1 MSAFTGRLCDLH
13 RQSTLPRVACQVPR
27 KAPEVV
33 GGVAMFRC
41 NIGINVLSWE
51 AIDQA
56 WDVDSALRTRC
67 RGIILLC
74 LGEKNNH
81 WNALK
86 EYRNGWK
93 ENAHYFRPSEP
104 NGHCRSMQWRQRSR
118 WWWVSAKSSKPHLRC
133 TKGWR
138 SQSKSPK
145 LSRCWGS
152 RPQALVDWWYPPE
165 PSERSSRRRCSTW
178 RESLGWCWMAQT
190 KAHGGYWRSSTAVER
205 HPPWQN
211 FLQIWPE
218 TKATWLEA
226 IAGAAAKI
234 SKRSGTLCPENWH
247 QPAARRSRRS
257 PPQLECKLLNTHS
270 RALHIPQEALSLAG
284 YCARQTPRALPWW
297 RRSWFSYPR
306 RWWRSGRYP
315 QRDQW
320 QFLPAYIA
328 GKPPTG
334 PSCPHP
340 TRRWWEWA
348 RLQTWWHRPSTLC
361 HLVVRRPAKKSAR
374 FAWEVL
380 RVETRLSRFE
390 MPLLHLEV
398 SPASSS
404 RRARGCHS
412 SPHNLGTWSWKPATK
427 FALVEVPQG
436 FPDFPDFPPANWR
449 HVLPLPL
456 VGIPTRS
463 FHGLLHPGSALWQRR
478 YVNPAAGWQLGGNG
492 SGKMGQ
498 LVLWFTVTVGRMLT
512 THPN

>member
-1 MSAFTGRLCDLH
+1 MKAAKPVMMGISKKFKTSPAMHKRME
-13 RQSTLPRVACQVPR
+13 VANP
-27 KAPEVV
+27 KAPSFPGAEVQDLRHSSTDGIPQSHQNEVV
-33 GGVAMFRC
+33 EGGVVLEGNRWAGAGRRKQRHMG
-41 NIGINVLSWE
+41 GIEGQV
-51 AIDQA
+51 Q
-56 WDVDSALRTRC
+56 
-67 RGIILLC
+67 
-74 LGEKNNH
+74 
-81 WNALK
+81 
-86 EYRNGWK
+86 
-93 ENAHYFRPSEP
+93 
-104 NGHCRSMQWRQRSR
+104 
-118 WWWVSAKSSKPHLRC
+118 
-133 TKGWR
+133 
-138 SQSKSPK
+138 
-145 LSRCWGS
+145 
-152 RPQALVDWWYPPE
+152 
-165 PSERSSRRRCSTW
+165 
-178 RESLGWCWMAQT
+178 
-190 KAHGGYWRSSTAVER
+190 AVER

-306 RWWRSGRYP
+306 RWWCSGRYP